1 MRRTFSF
8 VVLAALLAVGA
19 AQAVAQEPTPAP
31 GLAEELLEL
40 WNDTGK
46 KVIDMAED
54 FPEEKYDYKPTPE
67 VRSFAEQLLHVAGAN
82 YFFMSVAR
90 GEKPP
95 TEQLSREKY
104 PTKAE
109 IVAVL
114 KKSVAEGT
122 ELIQQTGDA
131 GLSESVKF
139 PFGNRMVSRHAMWM
153 IAVRHAGE
161 HFGNLVVYY
170 RLNGIV
176 PPATRAA
183 QAQRQQQQQQ
193 QQRQQ

>member
-1 MRRTFSF
+1 M
-8 VVLAALLAVGA
+8 
-19 AQAVAQEPTPAP
+19 
-31 GLAEELLEL
+31 
-40 WNDTGK
+40 
-46 KVIDMAED
+46 
-54 FPEEKYDYKPTPE
+54 
-67 VRSFAEQLLHVAGAN
+67 
-82 YFFMSVAR
+82 
-90 GEKPP
+90 
-95 TEQLSREKY
+95 
-104 PTKAE
+104 
-109 IVAVL
+109 L

-193 QQRQQ
+193 RQQ